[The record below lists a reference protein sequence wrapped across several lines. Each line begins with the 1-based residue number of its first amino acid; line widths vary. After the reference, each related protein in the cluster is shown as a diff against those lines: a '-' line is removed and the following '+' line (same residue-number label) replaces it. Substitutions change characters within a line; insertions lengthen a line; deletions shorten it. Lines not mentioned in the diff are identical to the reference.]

1 MAKRAGKK
9 ASDIIVWIILALLM
23 VGLAGFGIGSFG
35 TSAVEVGRVGTAPIS
50 ARQYA
55 RALQAELRAQAAE
68 GGQFTSLSA
77 MRAAGLDRAVLD
89 GLVARA
95 ALTHEAEAMGVS
107 VGDEEVARQIRNTT
121 AFQGPGGA
129 FDRSG
134 YEFLLQQ
141 QGFTTEEFEETV
153 REDISRSLL
162 QSGVVGGLEM
172 PAGFIEP
179 LLAYQTE
186 TRSFTLARVTEDD
199 LATGLTAP
207 TQEELQAYYDE
218 NQARFERPEARA
230 ITYAWITPDMIMDDV
245 SVDETALRALYDER
259 IAQYVQPERRLLERL
274 VLTSEEEANSAI
286 AALEAGETEFDIL
299 VAERGLTLEDIDLGE
314 VSADEISDAAAE
326 VIFADT
332 EREIFGPLESAFGP
346 ALYRVN
352 AVLDASEITF
362 EDAQDDLRDELAEDA
377 ARRAIDAMIEQMDD
391 LLASGATLEELAA
404 ETGMVLDTVTWR
416 EGADTGIAAYDD
428 FREAAATVSETDF
441 PELLPLSDGG
451 QFALRLDEV
460 IPASV
465 PPLDEIT
472 DEVTQAWRDTQLR
485 ERLTDRAQSLIT
497 QLATSG
503 SLEDLDLEL
512 QQEELIRRN
521 DFIPDAPPTLVAQI
535 YQLNGPGDL
544 VVIPASRSAWIAR
557 LDSINSGTE
566 GAADTVALRAV
577 FEAQG
582 AQAMAQDLFEA
593 YGQALQAEIGIS
605 LDQGVINAVHAQF
618 P

>member
-1 MAKRAGKK
+1 M
-9 ASDIIVWIILALLM
+9 
-23 VGLAGFGIGSFG
+23 
-35 TSAVEVGRVGTAPIS
+35 
-50 ARQYA
+50 
-55 RALQAELRAQAAE
+55 
-68 GGQFTSLSA
+68 
-77 MRAAGLDRAVLD
+77 
-89 GLVARA
+89 
-95 ALTHEAEAMGVS
+95 
-107 VGDEEVARQIRNTT
+107 
-121 AFQGPGGA
+121 
-129 FDRSG
+129 
-134 YEFLLQQ
+134 
-141 QGFTTEEFEETV
+141 

-286 AALEAGETEFDIL
+286 AALEAGETDFDIL

-314 VSADEISDAAAE
+314 VSANDISDAAAE

-362 EDAQDDLRDELAEDA
+362 EEAQDDLRDELAEDA
-377 ARRAIDAMIEQMDD
+377 ARRAIDAMVEEMDD

-472 DEVTQAWRDTQLR
+472 D
-485 ERLTDRAQSLIT
+485 
-497 QLATSG
+497 
-503 SLEDLDLEL
+503 
-512 QQEELIRRN
+512 N
-521 DFIPDAPPTLVAQI
+521 
-535 YQLNGPGDL
+535 
-544 VVIPASRSAWIAR
+544 PASPSTRCAI
-557 LDSINSGTE
+557 D
-566 GAADTVALRAV
+566 
-577 FEAQG
+577 
-582 AQAMAQDLFEA
+582 
-593 YGQALQAEIGIS
+593 
-605 LDQGVINAVHAQF
+605 